1 MLTEEGIE
9 FVTEANIGV
18 DVDVNVL
25 RANTD
30 AIVLA
35 LGATVPRD
43 LPVKGR
49 ELNGVHYAME
59 FLTKNQKRLLM
70 AKVILR

>member
-1 MLTEEGIE
+1 MTEEGIE

-18 DVDVNVL
+18 DIDVNVL

-30 AIVLA
+30 ALVLA

-43 LPVKGR
+43 LPVKVR
-49 ELNGVHYAME
+49 S
-59 FLTKNQKRLLM
+59 LTFPRRLHAPCALTS
-70 AKVILR
+70 RRRRRRRRR